1 MSKMNT
7 LSIPFT
13 LAFLLVQYTGFVLGQ
28 NVYIQPSP
36 TPRCPNRPCVTLSQ
50 LTISLIGSGIHQNI
64 SLTFLPGKHSL
75 NRTLSLSHAYNFSM
89 TKVTRD
95 SKTVFVV
102 CDDQFARFDIN
113 EVNLVSIRGL
123 HFVGCG
129 GNTVSNV
136 EMFTVEDTIEGGGTA
151 LLLNE
156 VTTAI
161 IIRSEFLF
169 NGHHYSRNSSSEQS
183 EVDGGAL
190 NVVTSRNILISSCK
204 MKHRMLEQYS
214 FKTVVYMSYKAILAT
229 IQLTMQVE
237 PCTHLIH

>member
-7 LSIPFT
+7 LSIPFA

-36 TPRCPNRPCVTLSQ
+36 TPRCPNCPCVTLSQ
-50 LTISLIGSGIHQNI
+50 LTVSLFGSSIRQNI

-75 NRTLSLSHAYNFSM
+75 NRTLSLSNAYNFSM

-95 SKTVFVV
+95 SKTVFVA
-102 CDDQFARFDIN
+102 CDDQLARFDIN
-113 EVNLVSIRGL
+113 EVNLVSMRGL

-136 EMFTVEDTIEGGGTA
+136 EMFKVEDTLFQGVEGGGTA

-156 VTTAI
+156 VTTAN

-169 NGHHYSRNSSSEQS
+169 NGQHYSRSSSSEQS
-183 EVDGGAL
+183 EVNGGD
-190 NVVTSRNILISSCK
+190 
-204 MKHRMLEQYS
+204 
-214 FKTVVYMSYKAILAT
+214 
-229 IQLTMQVE
+229 
-237 PCTHLIH
+237 